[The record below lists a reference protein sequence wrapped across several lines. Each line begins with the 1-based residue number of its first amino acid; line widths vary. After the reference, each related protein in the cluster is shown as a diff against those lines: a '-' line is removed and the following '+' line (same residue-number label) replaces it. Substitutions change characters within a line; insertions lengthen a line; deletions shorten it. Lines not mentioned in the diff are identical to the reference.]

1 MLRRLRDGSI
11 DAAYVGS
18 TLSPEQVAE
27 EEGFHVLAWVGDH
40 FQIPKL
46 VPAMAFALD
55 YLVHDAFNNSDH
67 SIVVTVAGIGSVSG
81 GNRRLRRH
89 PMAQAKLGH
98 VQLPP
103 LSTAAQRLSE
113 AITRVAPLDAGHVL
127 WLASFLGD
135 EPVASRRA

>member
-1 MLRRLRDGSI
+1 MSFEGPRDSYPDRWYSDRVFKVFMGLTT
-11 DAAYVGS
+11 A
-18 TLSPEQVAE
+18 
-27 EEGFHVLAWVGDH
+27 
-40 FQIPKL
+40 
-46 VPAMAFALD
+46 PAMAFALD
-55 YLVHDAFNNSDH
+55 YLVHDAFSISDH

-103 LSTAAQRLSE
+103 LTTAAQRLSE
-113 AITRVAPLDAGHVL
+113 AITRVAPLDAGHVF

>member
-1 MLRRLRDGSI
+1 MSDRVFKVFMGLTT
-11 DAAYVGS
+11 A
-18 TLSPEQVAE
+18 
-27 EEGFHVLAWVGDH
+27 
-40 FQIPKL
+40 
-46 VPAMAFALD
+46 PAMAFALD

-103 LSTAAQRLSE
+103 LTTAVQRLSE

-127 WLASFLGD
+127 MARKF
-135 EPVASRRA
+135 SRR